1 MEAGFQAERSFTA
14 EDQLR
19 FAAFSGDCNP
29 MHMNEV
35 AARRTQ
41 AGTCA
46 VHGVH
51 AFLWALETLAAAG
64 VPIARLATARVDF
77 ARFVALGDPVS
88 LQVRAVLPERLEIEL
103 FQAGWRVIWLEL
115 GLGDTAVLSR
125 LPAAPV
131 PPRDVVPTAPAA
143 PDLAALHQ
151 AAGAFGPR
159 EGAERW
165 ATELFKHTT
174 EALGIGRTVSIG
186 LLSALVGM
194 VAPGLNSIFSNIRL
208 IFEPAAETGGWLG
221 YRVALLDERFRMAT
235 LKVEGPGFVGSVGAF
250 VRFPPV
256 GSPSLV
262 ELERRVSR
270 AEFAGRQAL
279 VIGGSRGL
287 GACAAKL
294 IAAGG
299 GLVALTYLNG
309 IVEAEAIRTEI
320 TERYGAERCRVA
332 RYDTAADPA
341 VQLAHLPGVFSH
353 VYFFATGP
361 IAGRTDMPFDRA
373 RFDRFVDV
381 YISAFERLARAVIER
396 SPERRLRMLYPSSVF
411 VETCPRG
418 MAEYAMAK
426 AAGELLCVDLMRR
439 HRNLIVTAP
448 RLPRVLTD
456 QTATVP
462 PVMVADPI
470 QVLLPLLRIESDPP
484 RLRPPSGRSAWWRK
498 SHYIRDARPDQGA

>member
-1 MEAGFQAERSFTA
+1 MQAGFHAERRFTA
-14 EDQLR
+14 QDQRR

-29 MHMNEV
+29 MHMDEV

-51 AFLWALETLAAAG
+51 AFLWALETLATAG

-77 ARFVALGDPVS
+77 ARFITLDDPVS
-88 LQVRAVLPERLEIEL
+88 LQVRAILPGRLEMEL
-103 FQAGWRVIWLEL
+103 IQSGRRVIWLEL
-115 GLGDTAVLSR
+115 GFGDPAPPR

-131 PPRDVVPTAPAA
+131 PPRAAVPAVPAA
-143 PDLAALHQ
+143 PALAALHA
-151 AAGAFGPR
+151 AAGALGPR
-159 EGAERW
+159 EGAERC
-165 ATELFKHTT
+165 ATALFAHTT

-194 VAPGLNSIFSNIRL
+194 VAPGLHSIFSNIRL
-208 IFEPAAETGGWLG
+208 SFEPATEVGGWLA

-256 GSPSLV
+256 GSPSLA
-262 ELERRVSR
+262 ELEQRVSR

-279 VIGGSRGL
+279 VVGGSRGL

-299 GLVALTYLNG
+299 GSVALTYLNG
-309 IVEAEAIRTEI
+309 VEEAKAIRAEI
-320 TERYGAERCRVA
+320 TERYGARHCQIA
-332 RYDTAADPA
+332 RYDTAADPEP
-341 VQLAHLPGVFSH
+341 QLARLSGAFSH

-361 IAGRTDMPFDRA
+361 IAGQSEALFDRA
-373 RFDRFVDV
+373 RFDRFIDV
-381 YISAFERLARAVIER
+381 YIGAFERLARAVIER
-396 SPERRLRMLYPSSVF
+396 APEGRLRMLYPSSVF

-426 AAGELLCVDLMRR
+426 AAGELLCADLMRR
-439 HRNLIVTAP
+439 HRSLTVTAP

-462 PVMVADPI
+462 PVTVADPI
-470 QVLLPLLRIESDPP
+470 EVLLPLLRVESDPP
-484 RLRPPSGRSAWWRK
+484 RLRPPPGRGAWWRK
-498 SHYIRDARPDQGA
+498 VHSVRDARPDQGA